1 MRYRREPAEPSEEE
15 EGEEEKV
22 SWALV
27 SFATSATALSVVNDR
42 ESELLRGVSKRPLQL
57 KMLDLDKAMT
67 SSGSMREV
75 ARAHAM
81 RLREY
86 DMWADGDADHGSGVG
101 AATDAVAG
109 HSSRAHMRAAGAVA
123 LGFGRGRSS
132 KAATEGSPNDGPGV
146 AKLATRVAEIAR
158 RVDENERVAAQH
170 RARVEAALDALLR
183 DREK

>member
-1 MRYRREPAEPSEEE
+1 MRYKREPADASAEE
-15 EGEEEKV
+15 EGGEEKKV

-86 DMWADGDADHGSGVG
+86 DMWAVDHGSGVG
-101 AATDAVAG
+101 AAGDAVAG

-123 LGFGRGRSS
+123 LGIGRGRSS
-132 KAATEGSPNDGPGV
+132 KAATEGSPNDAPGV